1 MCGIIGIHAKGK
13 PVAPELYDGLIHLQ
27 HRGQDAAGMLIS
39 DGAFHLKK
47 GAGFVREVFHD
58 ASVKKLKGD
67 WGIGHTRYSTT
78 GSAVSLKNAQPF
90 CLEGKYSLA
99 INHNGN
105 LTNYYRLYR
114 EMQEQGNEFETT
126 SDVEVLCR
134 VFAKVLEIHPEGGDF
149 FEAVCKATEAVYEK
163 SKGGYS
169 VVGVIKG
176 KGIFAFLDPHGIR
189 PLVWGIRKDARGK
202 TDYIFSS
209 EGTMYHHLGFK
220 FMGDVGNGEVFFVD
234 QEGRLSRKVLRS
246 EPLTPCVFEYVYFAR
261 ADALLN
267 DVSVYRARLRMGQ
280 NLARKWKKLYP
291 AIKPD
296 VVIPVPHSANT
307 AALALAGQLG
317 VRYSEGFYKNPF
329 VGRTFIMPTQE
340 TREKSIR
347 RKLTPQEFEIR
358 GKKVMVV
365 DDSIVRGT
373 TSREVVRLLREF
385 GAKKVYFLVVCPPI
399 KFPDF
404 YGIDIPTR
412 SELIA
417 ADKTEEQVQQYIE
430 ADILMYQSIEG
441 LVEAVT
447 RKGNHKISRLSMPYL
462 DGWYVT
468 GDVTQES
475 MLAVEKART
484 KERAVSPIKV

>member
-1 MCGIIGIHAKGK
+1 M
-13 PVAPELYDGLIHLQ
+13 APELYDGLVHLQ
-27 HRGQDAAGMLIS
+27 HRGQDAAGMLTS
-39 DGAFHLKK
+39 DGSFHLKK

-58 ASVKKLKGD
+58 ANVKRLKGD

-78 GSAVSLKNAQPF
+78 GSAQSLKNAQPF
-90 CLEGKYSLA
+90 CFEGKYCVA
-99 INHNGN
+99 MNHNGN
-105 LTNYYRLYR
+105 LTNYYELYQ
-114 EMQEQGNEFETT
+114 EMKNQGIKFETT
-126 SDVEVLCR
+126 SDIEVLCR
-134 VFAKVLEIHPEGGDF
+134 VFAKELETHPSAESGGGGDF
-149 FEAVCKATEAVYEK
+149 FETVCKATEAVYEK
-163 SKGGYS
+163 TKGGYS

-176 KGIFAFLDPHGIR
+176 KGLFAFRDPHGIR
-189 PLVWGIRKDARGK
+189 PLVWGARKNGQGK
-202 TDYIFSS
+202 EDYIFSS

-234 QEGRLSRKVLRS
+234 QEGKMYRKVLRS
-246 EPLTPCVFEYVYFAR
+246 ESLTPCVFEYVYFAR
-261 ADALLN
+261 PDALIN
-267 DVSVYRARLRMGQ
+267 DVSVYRSRLRMGQ

-291 AIKPD
+291 SIKPD
-296 VVIPVPHSANT
+296 VVIPVPNSANT

-347 RKLTPQEFEIR
+347 RKLTPQKFEIR
-358 GKKVMVV
+358 GKNVIVV

-373 TSREVVRLLREF
+373 TSREVVRLLRDF
-385 GAKKVYFLVVCPPI
+385 GAKRVYFLVVCPPI

-404 YGIDIPTR
+404 YGIDIPTKN
-412 SELIA
+412 ELIA
-417 ADKTEEQVQQYIE
+417 ANKTEEEVRQYIE

-468 GDVTQES
+468 QDVTQES